1 MGKGSTRRQPQIDD
15 KTLTSNWDVIFKKK
29 EPEKFRLCP
38 DCGQPLHKDLIHTC
52 SPQVKDKI
60 EQPIG
65 WIAQNAIGDYYF
77 RLKKPDD
84 VYKPFPVFKPKQW
97 VGLTEEDKQ
106 IAFDDTQEGGSFWDF
121 AEAIEATLRRKNEFR

>member
-15 KTLTSNWDVIFKKK
+15 KTLTSNWDAIFKKK
-29 EPEKFRLCP
+29 EPEQFRLCL

-52 SPQVKDKI
+52 SPQVKDKT

-65 WIAQNAIGDYYF
+65 WIAQNAVGDYYF

-84 VYKPFPVFKPKQW
+84 VYKPFPVFKPKEW
-97 VGLTEEDKQ
+97 VGLTEQEQCDIAVECGAMSEDWLVFIK
-106 IAFDDTQEGGSFWDF
+106 AVEKALQE
-121 AEAIEATLRRKNEFR
+121 KNK